1 MATHQEKQR
10 ADGYPADP
18 PKPPRGEA
26 QHFLHVAAELS
37 DA

>member
-1 MATHQEKQR
+1 MTTHQEKQR

-18 PKPPRGEA
+18 PKPSRAEA
-26 QHFLHVAAELS
+26 KHFLHITAELI